1 MKYEQRTLSAP
12 EVGYYSK
19 VLTIP
24 RPSGV
29 YINTFNM
36 IFEVYYISAWSLPL
50 IEKYGVSLTPSDI
63 KLTKFPQLGK
73 MENNLLDNVGYVVN
87 TNDIDIYVKSNVK
100 DACVY
105 INVLGVSGTD
115 ISIKHDYSNFI
126 STEPSNI
133 VYATVKSSYIDTIK
147 DLETRFTK
155 SDINRTLSGAKYHS
169 TNTVNII
176 LPESNR
182 SYFGVIS
189 DESSRIAFINI
200 STAGGLVVKNIGT
213 SEISATYDTSTKT
226 IAISGLN
233 TNKFL
238 HYIINYSY

>member
-1 MKYEQRTLSAP
+1 MKYEQRTISAP

-19 VLTIP
+19 VMTIP
-24 RPSGV
+24 RPSSV
-29 YINTFNM
+29 HINTFNM
-36 IFEVYYISAWSLPL
+36 IFEVYYISAWSPPL
-50 IEKYGVSLTPSDI
+50 IEKYGVSLTSSEI
-63 KLTKFPQLGK
+63 KLTKFPQLGT

-126 STEPSNI
+126 STEPANI
-133 VYATVKSSYIDTIK
+133 VYATVKSSYIDNIK
-147 DLETRFTK
+147 DLETRLTK
-155 SDINRTLSGAKYHS
+155 SNINRTLSGTIYH
-169 TNTVNII
+169 TKTTADII

-189 DESSRIAFINI
+189 DDSSRIAFINI
-200 STAGGLVVKNIGT
+200 SIGGVINVTNIG
-213 SEISATYDTSTKT
+213 SSQISATYDKSTKT
-226 IAISGLN
+226 IAISGLI

-238 HYIINYSY
+238 HYILNYSY

>member
-1 MKYEQRTLSAP
+1 MKYEQRTISAP

-19 VLTIP
+19 VMTIP
-24 RPSGV
+24 RPSSV

-50 IEKYGVSLTPSDI
+50 IEKYGVSLTPSEI

-126 STEPSNI
+126 STEPANI
-133 VYATVKSSYIDTIK
+133 VYATVKSSYIDNIK
-147 DLETRFTK
+147 DLETRLTK
-155 SDINRTLSGAKYHS
+155 SNINRTLSGTIYH
-169 TNTVNII
+169 TKTTADII

-182 SYFGVIS
+182 SCFGVIS
-189 DESSRIAFINI
+189 DDSSRIAFINI
-200 STAGGLVVKNIGT
+200 SISGEINVTNIG
-213 SEISATYDTSTKT
+213 SSQISATYDNSTKT
-226 IAISGLN
+226 ITISGLI
-233 TNKFL
+233 TKKFL
-238 HYIINYSY
+238 HYILNYSY